1 MMMEINHCDKIGN
14 LDKTPFLYFLM
25 KCIIVMKMN
34 HIDGSL
40 HGDENS
46 STLSTFI
53 IVMRIHHFDEN

>member
-34 HIDGSL
+34 HIDGSH

-46 STLSTFI
+46 
-53 IVMRIHHFDEN
+53 